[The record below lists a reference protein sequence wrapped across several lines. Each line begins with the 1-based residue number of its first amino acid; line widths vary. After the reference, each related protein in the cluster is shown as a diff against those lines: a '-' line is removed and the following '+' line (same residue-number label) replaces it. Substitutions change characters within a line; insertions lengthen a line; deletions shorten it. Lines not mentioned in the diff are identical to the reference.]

1 MLMCCNVLDLLR
13 ADIVIRD
20 VGDVMFIPIEP
31 GQVTIHAFSIYRNCI
46 YTVLSQFISQC
57 QEI

>member
-1 MLMCCNVLDLLR
+1 
-13 ADIVIRD
+13 
-20 VGDVMFIPIEP
+20 
-31 GQVTIHAFSIYRNCI
+31 VTIHAFSIYRNCI